1 MNGEKSG
8 MRGEKSGENG
18 EFFCMDTQL
27 QEKFR
32 VINVLDKAA
41 TTLAAVTCT
50 HEKMDWSSLRSMA
63 QYAGAEMAK
72 ARIYED
78 LPARDSKSIGGFKH
92 VHVRL

>member
-1 MNGEKSG
+1 MI
-8 MRGEKSGENG
+8 ENTK
-18 EFFCMDTQL
+18 EHQL
-27 QEKFR
+27 ISRANLFILILRNQD
-32 VINVLDKAA
+32 NN
-41 TTLAAVTCT
+41 CT
-50 HEKMDWSSLRSMA
+50 HEKMDCSSLMSMA

>member
-1 MNGEKSG
+1 MI
-8 MRGEKSGENG
+8 ENTK
-18 EFFCMDTQL
+18 EHQL
-27 QEKFR
+27 ISRANLFILILRNQQYTPQRFAPVQIISTHLE
-32 VINVLDKAA
+32 DKN
-41 TTLAAVTCT
+41 CT
-50 HEKMDWSSLRSMA
+50 HEKMDCSSLRSMA

>member
-1 MNGEKSG
+1 MGLQSSCTTHK
-8 MRGEKSGENG
+8 
-18 EFFCMDTQL
+18 QL

-41 TTLAAVTCT
+41 TTPAHMKNGLLLI
-50 HEKMDWSSLRSMA
+50 EE
-63 QYAGAEMAK
+63 YAGAEMAK

-78 LPARDSKSIGGFKH
+78 LPARDSQSIGGFKH